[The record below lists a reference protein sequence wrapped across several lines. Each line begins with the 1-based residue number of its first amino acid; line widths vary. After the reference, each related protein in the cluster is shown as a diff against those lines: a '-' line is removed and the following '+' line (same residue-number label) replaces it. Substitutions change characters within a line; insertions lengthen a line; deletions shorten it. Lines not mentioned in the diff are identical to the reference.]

1 MDTKL
6 IPFDLET
13 MDQAISF
20 KTTDGDVVT
29 QVTEVSD
36 RTRSF
41 CQIVGVIDGELI
53 VLNRDGKEFNYFR
66 GRELSMEVSNTTYTK

>member
-1 MDTKL
+1 MDTKF
-6 IPFDLET
+6 IPFNLET

-20 KTTDGDVVT
+20 KTTDGAVVT

-66 GRELSMEVSNTTYTK
+66 GRELLMEVANTTYTR

>member
-1 MDTKL
+1 MDTKF
-6 IPFDLET
+6 IPFNLET